1 MCVYRYAEDSAAQHS
16 SNLVHAPVA
25 VEKELQRVQSLL
37 ASHEEAYETQCA
49 AMNKL
54 QLQMNE
60 IAEIQH
66 AAIKQFHQHMKEIAE
81 IRTATMKQLQLQKE
95 LSAKGHFAAE
105 TNNGIRSDAEDPHG
119 HCHQQGLEVHH
130 QEIHHSF
137 RETSGD
143 PESSLPKTD
152 C

>member
-1 MCVYRYAEDSAAQHS
+1 M
-16 SNLVHAPVA
+16 
-25 VEKELQRVQSLL
+25 EKELRRVQSLL

-49 AMNKL
+49 AINKL
-54 QLQMNE
+54 QLKMNE

-66 AAIKQFHQHMKEIAE
+66 AAIKQFHQHMEEIAE

-95 LSAKGHFAAE
+95 LSETRHFAAE
-105 TNNGIRSDAEDPHG
+105 TDNGIGSDAEDPHG
-119 HCHQQGLEVHH
+119 HCLQQRLEVHH

-143 PESSLPKTD
+143 PESSLSKTD
-152 C
+152 H